1 MLLLRTTIFTA
12 PFLLLFLSVVA
23 KLQNLAYLMMQK
35 FHHLLSSNNTFKF
48 RRYEKINYKLLI
60 EGSDGA
66 PVSVK
71 KLLQTVPLNTS
82 GRRVAVSEP
91 L

>member
-1 MLLLRTTIFTA
+1 M
-12 PFLLLFLSVVA
+12 LFLSIVA

-35 FHHLLSSNNTFKF
+35 FHHLLSSNNIFKF

-71 KLLQTVPLNTS
+71 KLSLLQTVPLSTS